1 VSAEIETRVPAAL
14 AAAEVLDPVGTDR
27 TMPTD
32 R

>member
-1 VSAEIETRVPAAL
+1 VTIMDRGLAAL
-14 AAAEVLDPVGTDR
+14 AAAEVLDPVGGDR